1 MDTEKLIQFV
11 GASLILLAIPGPDM
25 LAIVSRGI
33 QLGKRSAV
41 MSAVG
46 YAVGDIVQTILV
58 ALGVAAFL
66 RTNPSLLFA
75 LRLAGSA
82 YLIYLGVTTILKRK
96 ELGAPDE
103 RKQQQASRN
112 VFVQSVIASIIN
124 PKTALFFVAFLPQF
138 VAPALG
144 DEMYQVLV
152 LGGVF
157 TAIGLIAYVPVALLS
172 SAIGRWMSNSQTVK
186 KKLPFVS
193 GGVLIG
199 LGVFLAVRDEGA

>member
-11 GASLILLAIPGPDM
+11 AATLILLAIPGPDM

-58 ALGVAAFL
+58 ALGVAAFI
-66 RTNPSLLFA
+66 RANPSLLFA
-75 LRLAGSA
+75 LRLLGSA
-82 YLIYLGVTTILKRK
+82 YLIYLGVTTIVKRK
-96 ELGAPDE
+96 ELGALDE
-103 RKQQQASRN
+103 GKQEQASRN
-112 VFVQSVIASIIN
+112 VFCQSVIASVIN

-144 DEMYQVLV
+144 HEMYQILV
-152 LGGVF
+152 LGSVF
-157 TAIGLIAYVPVALLS
+157 TVVGLLAYVPVALLS
-172 SAIGRWMSNSQTVK
+172 SAIGRWMTKSQTVK
-186 KKLPFVS
+186 QKLPFVS
-193 GGVLIG
+193 GGILVG